1 MIRTVR
7 IDLPAS
13 LSDDA
18 VTLRPLRVD
27 DAPAYVAAF
36 IDDQELGRLLGV
48 EKDPDEQ
55 SIHEEI
61 SRQNRRSEEGAGA
74 RLVIA
79 DPATDAFWGEI
90 TLHSFEWQHRRCEIG
105 YWLVP
110 AVRGRGL
117 ATRAISL
124 AISWALLEFDL
135 LRIEMTTTPDNVAV
149 HAVARRLGFQR
160 EGMLRKRNVER
171 GHRVDVVWFGLLREE
186 WTGS

>member
-61 SRQNRRSEEGAGA
+61 SRQSPRSEEGAGA

-79 DPATDAFWGEI
+79 DPATDAF
-90 TLHSFEWQHRRCEIG
+90 L
-105 YWLVP
+105 
-110 AVRGRGL
+110 GRDHP
-117 ATRAISL
+117 S
-124 AISWALLEFDL
+124 L
-135 LRIEMTTTPDNVAV
+135 LRVAAPTLRNRLLACSRGPWTRPRDTS
-149 HAVARRLGFQR
+149 HFARYLVGAP
-160 EGMLRKRNVER
+160 GV
-171 GHRVDVVWFGLLREE
+171 
-186 WTGS
+186 